1 MSQVAPDGTLWV
13 QRYGAAD
20 APLVYDVFD
29 AAGRLTRQ
37 VTLPKGA
44 RLVGFGARAMYVATT
59 TDDEL
64 ETLARYPR
72 P

>member
-1 MSQVAPDGTLWV
+1 
-13 QRYGAAD
+13 
-20 APLVYDVFD
+20 VYDVFD
-29 AAGRLTRQ
+29 ASGRLARQ
-37 VTLPKGA
+37 VTMPKGA
-44 RLVGFGARAMYVATT
+44 RLVGFGARGMYVATT